1 MLISEEFVVYKYP
14 CKSTST
20 RHPIAHSF
28 SYIWEKSIKKINKK
42 KKITKNLRC
51 NSYNGCYNF
60 MGVDDMR
67 TLRI

>member
-42 KKITKNLRC
+42 KKSQKTSDVIVTMDAIILWA
-51 NSYNGCYNF
+51 
-60 MGVDDMR
+60 
-67 TLRI
+67 